1 MKLSEIQTPV
11 STLPGAGPAMQKQL
25 ANLNVFTV
33 CDLLKFFPRSYKD
46 RTKRIFLSQFET
58 AKEVHTVAQVAAH
71 EWFGYGKMKTL
82 KIIIEDSSARA
93 ELICFNRPFME
104 KAFPIGSIISVTGS
118 FFVKYN
124 SLQSSSF
131 EAELLADG
139 GNLSDF
145 DNASIPGSGII
156 PVYRLTSGLS
166 QKKLSKL
173 MAAALSQCAGAIDDE
188 LSQDIIERRSLMH
201 MGAAIRAVHQPK
213 DFDQL
218 AAARRTLI
226 YQELFDLQKTVL
238 SRSLER
244 KGSLPAASLEGVQ
257 DQDGVQGQ
265 NAAANLEPGRS
276 SFSPRQA
283 ALLDRLPF
291 ALTKDQMAAI
301 AQINADIDR
310 GYNERSKLFKAQNC
324 GAADCGAT
332 ISGAPQNGRVKALS
346 EASLD
351 RSVRAPWTMQ
361 RLLQGDVGA
370 GKTLVAVFACLRA
383 VDWGGQCAVMAP
395 TEILAKQHADT
406 IARLLE
412 PVGVRAAF
420 LSGTISAA
428 ARAPLLKALKNGEIN
443 ILVGTHALFSRT
455 TVYKDLQLVVIDE
468 QHRFGVMQRQAI
480 VEKGRAIAVPE
491 NASLPGSVGANG
503 GAAFGKRL
511 YVSPHLLMMSA
522 TPIPQSLALTV
533 YGDLDVSVIK
543 SLPAGRKPITTYLV
557 AQGHEANAYAAV
569 AKELQKG
576 RQAYFVYPAIGDC
589 GATIFDAPQKERVKA
604 LSEARLDRSYA
615 ASFGLEEDSG
625 ENGIKSATAAFDNL
639 SKNVFP
645 NYRCALLHSKIPEEE
660 QSKILDDFRQ
670 NKIQILAATTV
681 VEVGVDVPN
690 ATCMVVEQADCFGLA
705 QLHQL
710 RGRVGRGSEQ
720 SYCFL
725 IYRNGITQNGIE
737 RMKILRQSTDGFYI
751 AEEDLKLRGPG
762 QINGTAQSGALE
774 LEIADLSRDRDLL
787 MLARLDA
794 RDEIEREVIAAR

>member
-1 MKLSEIQTPV
+1 
-11 STLPGAGPAMQKQL
+11 MQKQF
-25 ANLNVFTV
+25 AALNVFTI

-46 RTKRIFLSQFET
+46 RTKRIYLSQFET
-58 AKEVHTVAQVAAH
+58 AKEVHTAAQVVAH

-82 KIIIEDSSARA
+82 KILIQDKTARA
-93 ELICFNRPFME
+93 SLICFNRPFLE
-104 KAFPIGSIISVTGS
+104 KSFPVGSIISVTGS

-124 SLQSSSF
+124 DLQSSSF

-139 GNLSDF
+139 GNLSDYESVPLP
-145 DNASIPGSGII
+145 ASGII
-156 PVYRLTSGLS
+156 PVYRLSGGLS
-166 QKKLSKL
+166 QKKVAKAVS
-173 MAAALSQCAGAIDDE
+173 AALSQCAGAIDNE
-188 LSQDIIERRSLMH
+188 LSQDIIERRSLMP
-201 MGAAIRAVHQPK
+201 MRDAIRAVHQPSG
-213 DFDQL
+213 FDQL

-238 SRSLER
+238 SRALER
-244 KGSLPAASLEGVQ
+244 KGQLPAANLNEVQ
-257 DQDGVQGQ
+257 DQ

-276 SFSPRQA
+276 NFSPRQA
-283 ALLDRLPF
+283 ELLDRLPF

-301 AQINADIDR
+301 AQINSDIDR
-310 GYNERSKLFKAQNC
+310 GYQERSELLKAQNC
-324 GAADCGAT
+324 GAHGST
-332 ISGAPQNGRVKALS
+332 FK
-346 EASLD
+346 
-351 RSVRAPWTMQ
+351 APWTMQ

-480 VEKGRAIAVPE
+480 VEKGRAIAVPY
-491 NASLPGSVGANG
+491 ADGADG
-503 GAAFGKRL
+503 GAAAGKRL

-569 AKELQKG
+569 ARELQKG
-576 RQAYFVYPAIGDC
+576 RQAYFVYPAIGDDC
-589 GATIFDAPQKERVKA
+589 GATD
-604 LSEARLDRSYA
+604 
-615 ASFGLEEDSG
+615 FGLEEGSDDN
-625 ENGIKSATAAFDNL
+625 EIKSATAAFDNL

-660 QSKILDDFRQ
+660 QTKILNDFRQ

-690 ATCMVVEQADCFGLA
+690 ASCMVVEQADCFGLA

-725 IYRNGITQNGIE
+725 IYRNSITQNGIE

-762 QINGTAQSGALE
+762 QINGTAQSGALK

-794 RDEIEREVIAAR
+794 RNEIQKGLSGQARQ